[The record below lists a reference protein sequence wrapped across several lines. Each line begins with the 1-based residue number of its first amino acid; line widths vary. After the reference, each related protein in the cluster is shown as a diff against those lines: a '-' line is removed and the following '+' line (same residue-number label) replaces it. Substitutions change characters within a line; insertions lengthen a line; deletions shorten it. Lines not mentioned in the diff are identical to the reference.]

1 MTAAAVLAA
10 LDAQRSEEALAAVR
24 KRLAPGEEAL
34 GVRMRLLFD
43 TAQAHTD
50 LPLGEV
56 HTLLDHPA
64 YEARMAALCILDF
77 RARRRLGQDERREL
91 YDVYLGRHD
100 RITTWD
106 MVDRA
111 APRVVGGHLTTRD
124 LAPLHVLAGSDDPLR
139 RRTAVTAPL
148 FLVRYG
154 VDADLPRSLAVAA
167 TVCED
172 PDPVVHKAVGILLK
186 YAAERERAAVVAFL
200 DEHAAAMPRPAV
212 RLAVEKLSPDLRQR
226 W

>member
-1 MTAAAVLAA
+1 VTAADVIEA
-10 LDAQRSEEALAAVR
+10 LEAQRSGDSL
-24 KRLAPGEEAL
+24 
-34 GVRMRLLFD
+34 RMRLLFD
-43 TAQAHTD
+43 TAKAHAD
-50 LPLGEV
+50 LPLPEV

-64 YEARMAALCILDF
+64 YEPRMAAFCILDF
-77 RARRRLGQDERREL
+77 RARRRLGEDERREL

-111 APRVVGGHLTTRD
+111 APRVVGGYLTGRD
-124 LAPLHVLAGSDDPLR
+124 LAPLHELAATEDPLR

-154 VDADLPRSLAVAA
+154 VDADLAPSLAVAA
-167 TVCED
+167 TVCSD

-186 YAAERERAAVVAFL
+186 YAGERDRSALVEFL
-200 DEHAAAMPRPAV
+200 DEHAASMPRVAV
-212 RLAVEKLSPDLRQR
+212 RLAVEKLPPEDRQR